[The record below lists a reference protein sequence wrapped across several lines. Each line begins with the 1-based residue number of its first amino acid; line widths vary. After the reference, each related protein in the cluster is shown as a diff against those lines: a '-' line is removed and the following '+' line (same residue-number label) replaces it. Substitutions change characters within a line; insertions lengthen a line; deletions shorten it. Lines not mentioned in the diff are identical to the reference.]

1 MKYGGLTLLRKRIE
15 YLKYELVQLDKTRA
29 LSELDN
35 QMFKDK
41 LAEVDRMEI
50 WVLELEMERAHK
62 KSS

>member
-1 MKYGGLTLLRKRIE
+1 VKYGGLTLLRKRIE